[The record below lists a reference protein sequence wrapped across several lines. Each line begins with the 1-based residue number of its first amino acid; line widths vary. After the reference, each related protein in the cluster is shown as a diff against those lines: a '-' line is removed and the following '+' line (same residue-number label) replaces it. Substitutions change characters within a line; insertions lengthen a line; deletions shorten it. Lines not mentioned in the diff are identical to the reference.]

1 MRPKTAHMAA
11 GKRDRLMSDSQWDDF
26 WTMIESKRAFCEAPL
41 AKLPQIALA
50 GRPVVIMRRPTSP
63 ESATSAPH
71 AKGRDHET
79 IPHAKGRNQRS
90 HRCGNCAAC
99 RAQDCGRCKN
109 CRDKPRFGGPGIKK
123 KACLARICHRDPDEI
138 ASDDDDATVALD
150 SPPSGPPSSRR
161 PSRLEEHQESPLAR
175 KDQSAY
181 DDNEMVAQQDDD
193 QRDQQ
198 ALWHSP
204 PTSAGPSQLASPAIR
219 PCSPS
224 SPHEVKDSRLPL
236 SALSD
241 RKGTTCMPASCQL
254 DVLSQMASQI
264 PPG

>member
-1 MRPKTAHMAA
+1 MAA

-50 GRPVVIMRRPTSP
+50 GRPVVVVRRPTSP

-109 CRDKPRFGGPGIKK
+109 CRDKPRCV
-123 KACLARICHRDPDEI
+123 CLALRWVLPALRRACWSFPVHMAPSAVWYPCHLFPRVSPMTAHLGHPVWDDPPPL
-138 ASDDDDATVALD
+138 ATTLQPISPHLPLTSPVALW
-150 SPPSGPPSSRR
+150 R
-161 PSRLEEHQESPLAR
+161 
-175 KDQSAY
+175 
-181 DDNEMVAQQDDD
+181 
-193 QRDQQ
+193 
-198 ALWHSP
+198 
-204 PTSAGPSQLASPAIR
+204 
-219 PCSPS
+219 
-224 SPHEVKDSRLPL
+224 
-236 SALSD
+236 
-241 RKGTTCMPASCQL
+241 
-254 DVLSQMASQI
+254 LSQIWWARHKKEGVPRSHMPS
-264 PPG
+264 